1 MPLTDAIKNAA
12 PRERRKMM
20 QFRSDHLDGLR
31 KGAKVVA
38 IRVGCMNAL
47 NTAIVCAL
55 LVFLAETAQAQGI
68 TDTTTVGTWLDN
80 PDSPD
85 TGSTTRSLMRLVWFY
100 GWRDGYLS
108 AVENTETGRD
118 YEQCVRRIELPAARE
133 TLGSLLQA
141 QKIGRRTLISK
152 AMKDVAISRCGE
164 IGNERQPPA

>member
-1 MPLTDAIKNAA
+1 
-12 PRERRKMM
+12 
-20 QFRSDHLDGLR
+20 
-31 KGAKVVA
+31 
-38 IRVGCMNAL
+38 MNAL
-47 NTAIVCAL
+47 NTAIVCAP
-55 LVFLAETAQAQGI
+55 LVFLVETAQAQGI
-68 TDTTTVGTWLDN
+68 TENTTVGTWLDN

-108 AVENTETGRD
+108 AVGDTEAGRD
-118 YEQCVRRIELPAARE
+118 YEECVRRIELPAVRE

-152 AMKDVAISRCGE
+152 AMKDVAIARCGE